1 MGRFIAVFLLLCFL
15 SIGSVVFGQSYGFGS
30 SSSYSSTSAMG
41 FQTREASPGS
51 TSFSS
56 GFGVSHG
63 SPSSS
68 GFLPSEHV
76 PGSLSQS
83 LDGRQ
88 GTQNPYGEGNPFP
101 PGTPPNPYGFF
112 GIVSGYR

>member
-1 MGRFIAVFLLLCFL
+1 MGKFIGVFLLLCFL
-15 SIGSVVFGQSYGFGS
+15 SLGSVAFGQSYGFGS
-30 SSSYSSTSAMG
+30 SSPSSYSSAPAMS
-41 FQTREASPGS
+41 FQTRETSPGS
-51 TSFSS
+51 TSF
-56 GFGVSHG
+56 SHG